1 MAVVPSAM
9 RTVGV
14 DLSAEPRATAV
25 AVLEWGSGSATVT
38 GLQLGAEDADVL
50 AALDGVDRAALDCPL
65 GWPEPFVEFLTAHR
79 HGHVRVPAG
88 VDGLTWRRTLS
99 RRTTDLA
106 CEQLTGVRPLS
117 VAADRIAAVAMRGA
131 GLLSALAE
139 QGRPVDRAG
148 GGLLVE
154 TYPAAALQRWGL
166 PHQSYK
172 GASNRAAL
180 GQLVDAL
187 VRGLPLDLAD
197 HEVLCRQSDDA
208 LDAVLCALVARAA
221 ARGRVTAPP
230 EIARSTVAAEG
241 WIVLPGGA
249 LDSLFV

>member
-1 MAVVPSAM
+1 M

-25 AVLEWGSGSATVT
+25 AVVEWAAQSASVT
-38 GLQLGAEDADVL
+38 TLQLGAADADVL
-50 AALDGVDRAALDCPL
+50 AALDGADRAALDCPL

-79 HGHVRVPAG
+79 DGHVRVPAG
-88 VDGLTWRRTLS
+88 VGGLAWRRTLS

-131 GLLSALAE
+131 GLLSALAD

-154 TYPAAALQRWGL
+154 TYPPLRCSAGGCRTRPTRERGTGPRSASSSTHSSAACLSTSLTTRACA
-166 PHQSYK
+166 
-172 GASNRAAL
+172 AS
-180 GQLVDAL
+180 
-187 VRGLPLDLAD
+187 P
-197 HEVLCRQSDDA
+197 DDA

-221 ARGRVTAPP
+221 ALGRVTAPP
-230 EIARSTVAAEG
+230 QTSRRTVAAEG
-241 WIVLPGGA
+241 WIVLPDGT
-249 LDSLFV
+249 LDSLFA